1 MVDKTGLNSTA
12 AYVVKVSAFYGDC
25 KADCQK
31 ARRRFLAAETR
42 RMGST
47 ILEGSVTSFIE

>member
-1 MVDKTGLNSTA
+1 MDKTMLNGSA
-12 AYVVKVSAFYGDC
+12 VYVVKVSAFYGDC
-25 KADCQK
+25 KVDCQK

-47 ILEGSVTSFIE
+47 ILEGSVTPFIE